1 MKISDFFLK
10 HIPEIKIKKDFLKKT
25 IDFCDEH
32 VSSPQQRLAIG
43 ITALCTQP
51 VIDYFNKNVDEKTRD
66 LSVQKTIA
74 KGIVG
79 MTTGYFIRDW
89 CIKLSKAKIFK
100 PDIKDI
106 PADKLKNYHNAMGT
120 FLATIIMIGT
130 NFLIDAPLTAL
141 LTNGISKPYNAI
153 KNHFSKNKQTQTHQ
167 GKEVDQL

>member
-1 MKISDFFLK
+1 M
-10 HIPEIKIKKDFLKKT
+10 PEIKIKKDFLKKT
-25 IDFCDEH
+25 IDFCDKH

-51 VIDYFNKNVDEKTRD
+51 VIDYFSKNIDDKTRD
-66 LSVQKTIA
+66 LAVQKTIA
-74 KGIVG
+74 KSAVG

-89 CIKLSKAKIFK
+89 CIKLSKAKIFR
-100 PDIKDI
+100 PNIKDI
-106 PADKLKNYHNAMGT
+106 PADKLRNYNNAMGT

-153 KNHFSKNKQTQTHQ
+153 KNYFSKNKQPQTQQ
-167 GKEVDQL
+167 NKEVDKL